1 MSQRGPELEETPARQ
16 GQTGTGLRW
25 VLRISL
31 ALIVLVFAVLW
42 LTFARHG
49 AHEQAVTPSQVGT
62 TVPNSVKQ
70 ASVTAPP
77 GSVSAQ
83 TTGRKEQSTGG

>member
-1 MSQRGPELEETPARQ
+1 MSERGPELEETPARQ
-16 GQTGTGLRW
+16 GQTGTGLKW

-31 ALIVLVFAVLW
+31 TVIVLLFAVLW

-49 AHEQAVTPSQVGT
+49 GHEQAVTANQIGS
-62 TVPNSVKQ
+62 TVPNSVKE